1 MQGSTLDAR
10 AESPIRG
17 PSSAAALD
25 ASHDP
30 ALRSWVESARDHAEF
45 PIQNLPFG
53 VFLPGGEPARGG
65 LAIGD
70 EILDLAALAA
80 SGLCADIAE
89 TVTAAAAP
97 SLNGFLGL
105 GTSARKRL
113 RARLSALLAEG
124 SPAQTMLKPML
135 HPARNCTLGLP
146 ARIGDYTD
154 FYAGIQHAMNIG
166 SLLRPDNP
174 LLPNYKHI
182 PIGYN
187 GRASS
192 VRPSGEPF
200 LRPNGQRKRPDEAV
214 PSFGPCR
221 NLDYELELGIW
232 IGPGNAQGSPVS
244 IDEADD
250 RIAGFC
256 VLNDWSARDIQ
267 AWEYQPLGPFL
278 AKGFATTIS
287 PWIVTPEALAPFR
300 RAQAPRPEGDPEA
313 LPYLSPA
320 EADVPHGLDV
330 TLEVFIETAA
340 MRANGLALHR
350 LSLGSTRDLYWTP
363 AQFVAHH
370 SSNGCNLEPG
380 DLFGSGTIS
389 GRDPGSFGSLM
400 EITRG
405 GREPITL
412 PNGESRTYL
421 VDGDAI
427 VMKASARRK
436 GFASIGFG
444 ECRAEVLRARG

>member
-1 MQGSTLDAR
+1 MQGSTFEAR
-10 AESPIRG
+10 AKNSPR
-17 PSSAAALD
+17 PTSSAAALD

-30 ALRSWVESARDHAEF
+30 ALRSWVASAREHAEF

-53 VFLPGGEPARGG
+53 VFSLNGDPARGG
-65 LAIGD
+65 VAIGD

-89 TVTAAAAP
+89 IVAAAAAP

-105 GTSARKRL
+105 GAAARKQL
-113 RARLSALLAEG
+113 RERLSALLAEG
-124 SPAQTMLKPML
+124 SSAQAALKSML
-135 HPARNCTLGLP
+135 HPARNCTLSLP

-154 FYAGIQHAMNIG
+154 FYAGIQHALNIG

-187 GRASS
+187 GRTSS

-200 LRPNGQRKRPDEAV
+200 PRPNGQRKRPDEAV
-214 PSFGPCR
+214 PGFGPCR

-232 IGPGNAQGSPVS
+232 IGPGNAQGSAIP

-256 VLNDWSARDIQ
+256 LLNDWSARDIQ

-278 AKGFATTIS
+278 SKGFATTIS
-287 PWIVTPEALAPFR
+287 PWIVTPEARAPCR
-300 RAQAPRPEGDPEA
+300 KAQAPRPESDPAA

-320 EADVPHGLDV
+320 DAEAPHALDIR
-330 TLEVFIETAA
+330 LEVFIETAS
-340 MRANGLALHR
+340 MRAAGLPPHR

-405 GREPITL
+405 GREPIAL
-412 PNGESRTYL
+412 SNGESRTYL

-427 VMKASARRK
+427 LMRASARRE
-436 GFASIGFG
+436 GFAAIGFG
-444 ECRAEVLRARG
+444 ECRAEVLPARG

>member
-1 MQGSTLDAR
+1 MQGSTFEAR
-10 AESPIRG
+10 AKNSPG
-17 PSSAAALD
+17 PTSSAAALD

-30 ALRSWVESARDHAEF
+30 ALRSWVASAREHAEF

-53 VFLPGGEPARGG
+53 VFSLNGDPARGG
-65 LAIGD
+65 VAIGD

-89 TVTAAAAP
+89 IVAAAAAP

-105 GTSARKRL
+105 GAAARKQL
-113 RARLSALLAEG
+113 RERLSALLAEG
-124 SPAQTMLKPML
+124 SSAQAALKSML
-135 HPARNCTLGLP
+135 HPARNCTLSLP

-154 FYAGIQHAMNIG
+154 FYAGIQHALNIG

-187 GRASS
+187 GRTSS

-200 LRPNGQRKRPDEAV
+200 PRPNGQRKRPDEAE
-214 PSFGPCR
+214 PGFGPCR

-232 IGPGNAQGSPVS
+232 IGPGNAQGSAIP

-256 VLNDWSARDIQ
+256 LLNDWSARDIQ

-278 AKGFATTIS
+278 SKGFATTIS

-300 RAQAPRPEGDPEA
+300 KAQAPRPESDPAA

-320 EADVPHGLDV
+320 DAEAPHALDI
-330 TLEVFIETAA
+330 TLEVFIETAS
-340 MRANGLALHR
+340 MRANGLAPHR

-380 DLFGSGTIS
+380 DLCGSGTIS

-405 GREPITL
+405 GREPIAL
-412 PNGESRTYL
+412 SNGESRTYL

-427 VMKASARRK
+427 LMHASARRE

-444 ECRAEVLRARG
+444 ECRAEVLPARG